1 MPEQLVSFQN
11 QGQNLYGMIHIPPG
25 PGPFPA
31 VLLFHG
37 FTADRNEHH
46 FLLVKAA
53 RALMAAGFAALRFDF
68 RGSGESEG
76 DFNQVTIEGEISD
89 GQQARAWLRG
99 HAAVD
104 AARVGVCGISVGG
117 AVAACLAGRAQ
128 DVPALVLW
136 APVGDPRRVFTEI
149 GGGNPS
155 SGFASIPTA
164 GGLDIGGLLVGQG
177 MIEDVM
183 RVRPVDE
190 VRMHPGPVLLIHGT
204 ADQTVPPYN
213 GELYQAALGD
223 RCTLVWI
230 DGADHT
236 FSRTWWEQ
244 EVIQRTVAYFQAQ
257 LAAA

>member
-1 MPEQLVSFQN
+1 MPEQSIAFQN
-11 QGQNLYGMIHIPPG
+11 QGQTLVGMIHMPAG
-25 PGPFPA
+25 AGPFPA

-53 RALMAAGFAALRFDF
+53 RALMAAGFVALRFDF

-76 DFNQVTIEGEISD
+76 DFSQVTIEGEISD
-89 GQQARAWLRG
+89 GLAARAWLRD
-99 HAAVD
+99 HPAVD
-104 AARVGVCGISVGG
+104 PARVGVCGISVGG
-117 AVAACLAGRAQ
+117 AVAACLAGRTR

-136 APVGDPRRVFTEI
+136 APVGDPARVFSQA
-149 GGGNPS
+149 GGG
-155 SGFASIPTA
+155 SGFAPVPVEA
-164 GGLDIGGLLVGQG
+164 GLDIGGLIVGQG
-177 MIEDVM
+177 MIADVM

-190 VRMHPGPVLLIHGT
+190 IRAHAGPVLVIQGT

-213 GELYQAALGD
+213 GELYREALGE

-244 EVIQRTVAYFQAQ
+244 DVIQRTVAHFQAQ
-257 LAAA
+257 VGITD

>member
-1 MPEQLVSFQN
+1 MPEQPISFQN
-11 QGQNLYGMIHIPPG
+11 QGQTLFGMIHVPSG

-53 RALMAAGFAALRFDF
+53 RALMAAGFVALRFDF

-76 DFNQVTIEGEISD
+76 DFSEVTIEGEISD
-89 GQQARAWLRG
+89 GLTARAWLQA
-99 HAAVD
+99 HTAVD
-104 AARVGVCGISVGG
+104 PARIGVCGISVGG
-117 AVAACLAGRAQ
+117 AVAACLAGRMQ

-136 APVGDPRRVFTEI
+136 APVGDPARVFSQA
-149 GGGNPS
+149 GGGS
-155 SGFASIPTA
+155 GSGFAPTPVEA
-164 GGLDIGGLLVGQG
+164 GLDIGGLIVGQG
-177 MIEDVM
+177 MIADVM

-190 VRMHPGPVLLIHGT
+190 ARGHSGPVLVIHGT

-213 GELYQAALGD
+213 GEMYKEALGE

-230 DGADHT
+230 EGADHT

-244 EVIQRTVAYFQAQ
+244 EVIQRTVAHFQAQ
-257 LAAA
+257 LGIAA

>member
-1 MPEQLVSFQN
+1 
-11 QGQNLYGMIHIPPG
+11 MIHIPSG

-53 RALMAAGFAALRFDF
+53 RALMAAGFVALRFDF

-76 DFNQVTIEGEISD
+76 DFSQVTIEGEISD
-89 GQQARAWLRG
+89 GLAARTWLRE
-99 HAAVD
+99 HPAVD
-104 AARVGVCGISVGG
+104 PARVGVCGISVGG
-117 AVAACLAGRAQ
+117 AVAACLAGRMR

-136 APVGDPRRVFTEI
+136 APVGDPARVFSQA
-149 GGGNPS
+149 GGG
-155 SGFASIPTA
+155 SGFAPVPVEA
-164 GGLDIGGLLVGQG
+164 GLDIGGLIVGQG
-177 MIEDVM
+177 MIADVM

-190 VRMHPGPVLLIHGT
+190 IGAHAGPVLLIQGT
-204 ADQTVPPYN
+204 ADETVPPYN
-213 GELYQAALGD
+213 GEMYKEALGE

-230 DGADHT
+230 EGADHT

-244 EVIQRTVAYFQAQ
+244 AVIQRTVAHFQAQ
-257 LAAA
+257 LGVA